1 MTRSLLAAALLL
13 VAGAEAAR
21 AQDESFVF
29 GSFGKVTLY
38 RPQGTPRAVVLFV
51 SGDGG
56 WNLGVIDM
64 AHRLQE
70 LGAAVAGIDM
80 RTLQRNLE
88 ASSRGC
94 AYPAGDFEELS
105 RAVQL
110 RLRLSRYERPLL
122 VGYSSGAT
130 LVYGII
136 AQAPPETFA
145 GAISLGFCPDLAMT
159 RPLCGQRRFTVTP
172 RKKGPGFDLGAAKE
186 LAVPWF
192 VLQGEI
198 DQVCDPS
205 GTKTFVGQ
213 IPRATLI
220 PLPHVG
226 HGFSVTKNWDS
237 QFVTAFD
244 ALSKP
249 ADKAAAVKD
258 PGAPDIALDEV
269 EAAAGTSGDT
279 LAVLLTGDGGWAE
292 IDKGIAGAL
301 AARGIPVLGWSS
313 LEYYWTPRTPEG
325 AARDLEAILRHG
337 LAAKQKTRILLVGF
351 SFGADVLPFLA
362 SRLPEDLRA
371 RVAGIALIGLSM
383 HAQFEFHVT
392 GWLGGHGDPKFPT
405 GPEVARLKGLP
416 VVCLQGQ
423 DDDDSACRGIPP
435 GFARTLVL
443 QGGHHLGGDY
453 ARVGALI
460 LEELLAKK
468 P

>member
-1 MTRSLLAAALLL
+1 MTRALLAAALLC
-13 VAGAEAAR
+13 VATAGPAH

-29 GSFGKVTLY
+29 GSFGKVALY

-51 SGDGG
+51 SDDGG

-64 AHRLQE
+64 ARRLRE
-70 LGAAVAGIDM
+70 LGAEVAGIDM
-80 RTLQRNLE
+80 RTLRRNLE

-110 RLRLSRYERPLL
+110 RLHLSRYVRPILA
-122 VGYSSGAT
+122 GYSSGAT
-130 LVYGII
+130 LVYAVI

-145 GAISLGFCPDLAMT
+145 GAISLSFCPHVAIS
-159 RPLCGQRRFTVTP
+159 RPLCGQRRFTVAP
-172 RKKGPGFDLGAAKE
+172 RRNGPGFDLGAAKD

-198 DQVCDPS
+198 DQVCDAA
-205 GTKTFVGQ
+205 GARAFVGQ

-220 PLPHVG
+220 GLPSVG
-226 HGFSVTKNWDS
+226 HAFPAMRTWDS

-249 ADKAAAVKD
+249 ADRLAEVKD

-269 EAAAGTSGDT
+269 DAAAGTSSDT

-313 LEYYWTPRTPEG
+313 LEYYWTPRTPDG
-325 AARDLEAILRHG
+325 AARDLAAVIRHYLVAKKKSRVL
-337 LAAKQKTRILLVGF
+337 LAGF

-362 SRLPEDLRA
+362 SRLPGDLRS
-371 RVAGIALIGLSM
+371 RVAGVALIGLSM

-392 GWLGGHGDPKFPT
+392 GWLGGHGDPNFPT

-416 VVCLQGQ
+416 VLCLQGQ

-435 GFARTLVL
+435 SFARTVVL
-443 QGGHHLGGDY
+443 PGGHHLGGDY
-453 ARVGALI
+453 SRVGALI
-460 LEELLAKK
+460 LDALGAKK